1 MCNRCPASLHLSS
14 AEKEADITLKTQHKQ
29 ELIRS
34 KCFVLRDSKK
44 FFLPEGA
51 ETVQMGYD
59 HLNCLFFK

>member
-1 MCNRCPASLHLSS
+1 MRNRCPASLHLSS

-44 FFLPEGA
+44 FFFRKEPR
-51 ETVQMGYD
+51 Q
-59 HLNCLFFK
+59 FKWAMTI